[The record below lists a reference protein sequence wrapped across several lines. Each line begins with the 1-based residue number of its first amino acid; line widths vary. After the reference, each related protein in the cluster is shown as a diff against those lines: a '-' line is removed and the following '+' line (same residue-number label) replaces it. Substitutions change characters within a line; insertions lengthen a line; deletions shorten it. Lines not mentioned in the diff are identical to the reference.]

1 MAFTKY
7 LLPALAAAATA
18 LGTPDPSLLES
29 FDPTRQANSGH
40 CYALEFLEGY
50 ES

>member
-18 LGTPDPSLLES
+18 LGTPDPSLLVFFFPYHTS
-29 FDPTRQANSGH
+29 ISGH
-40 CYALEFLEGY
+40 CYALEFLEGI
-50 ES
+50 